1 MRVRSV
7 TIPDASG
14 GLITGSGYITYWS
27 VRDTTDSS
35 GSVFQL
41 YDGNSTDSQ
50 LLVDVSTTAGEST
63 SEYIHRG
70 HLIYQSSLYY
80 NLASGTIGGRD
91 GARLRLGRGAPATH
105 CGPRDLAGHRR
116 HDAGLEVLDKNA
128 KNVRRVRWRWL

>member
-27 VRDTTDSS
+27 VRDTTAST

-80 NLASGTIGGRD
+80 NLASGTIE
-91 GARLRLGRGAPATH
+91 GAVTVHACDSAEELQRLIAALGTLQDIAGMT
-105 CGPRDLAGHRR
+105 PRQ
-116 HDAGLEVLDKNA
+116 
-128 KNVRRVRWRWL
+128 

>member
-27 VRDTTDSS
+27 VRDTTGSS

-50 LLVDVSTTAGEST
+50 LLVDVSTTAGQST
-63 SEYIHRG
+63 SEYVHRG

-80 NLASGTIGGRD
+80 NLASGTIE
-91 GARLRLGRGAPATH
+91 GAVTVHACDSAEELQRLIAALSVAQALGVAT
-105 CGPRDLAGHRR
+105 G
-116 HDAGLEVLDKNA
+116 
-128 KNVRRVRWRWL
+128 